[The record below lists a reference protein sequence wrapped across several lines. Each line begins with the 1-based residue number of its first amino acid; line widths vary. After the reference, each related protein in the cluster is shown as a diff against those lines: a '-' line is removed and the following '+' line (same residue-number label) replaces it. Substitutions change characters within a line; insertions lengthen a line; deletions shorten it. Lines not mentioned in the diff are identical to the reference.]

1 MSNIQGEILKLQL
14 EGVKL
19 TPEDSTGDNIEWAVG
34 QDCYRVQI
42 RTNSKLET
50 CIFLVA
56 DSNNRVVETLL
67 MDLFIDESNQSFYIA
82 DSQVAK
88 LLKSGTKLY
97 IGAVYGVKDTNTSEI
112 RTFKTEPL
120 KVQLNSTI
128 DSHLDI
134 ADIAPNYTILQQIIN
149 KFESG
154 KAIEALNCTK
164 ITNNNLLDDGMY
176 LEIKYVGVKEPELI
190 GPISPTLEGLGVLEK
205 RENTNTGGGG
215 KLGNNATLDGSK
227 SGFAGGYS
235 SKANAGAAV
244 GEEAVSENG
253 FAAGK
258 NAKANSKDGIAIGK
272 DSSIENNNGT
282 GIIAIGT
289 GATAKN
295 NDRNT
300 IIIGQ
305 SAKADNSYS
314 SVIIG
319 GTTLA
324 STPGEEYSEDP
335 NGSDLPKI
343 SNRTRATE
351 SNQAVIIGHKASAE
365 KTNNSV
371 VIGALATSRGEDKQK
386 ATYNVSI
393 GYNTITRNQSCIG
406 IGVNAKA
413 GTDDKGN
420 IVEGNT
426 LQEQTGSKLQ
436 TSAIA
441 IGRGAWARSHST
453 IALGKHSKAIHYGCI
468 SIGHSSVAGNI
479 NEQAN
484 DKASYED
491 DAGSK
496 AIAIGWSANATA
508 KNSVQLGSGTNSTSN
523 SLQFMTTTVVKDKAV
538 QFNLSGSGA
547 QGVLPI
553 SKGGTNATTA
563 QAARKNL
570 GINYGTHLVKDL
582 SLTKLSSTGID
593 ITIKFPSDM
602 KFTSIPQVI
611 ANLGFGDDYY
621 DPKSHHFYIKSI
633 TKTGFVLRYNC
644 SDKHEDVKKTFNV
657 NYVAIL

>member
-1 MSNIQGEILKLQL
+1 ML
-14 EGVKL
+14 E
-19 TPEDSTGDNIEWAVG
+19 
-34 QDCYRVQI
+34 
-42 RTNSKLET
+42 
-50 CIFLVA
+50 
-56 DSNNRVVETLL
+56 
-67 MDLFIDESNQSFYIA
+67 
-82 DSQVAK
+82 
-88 LLKSGTKLY
+88 
-97 IGAVYGVKDTNTSEI
+97 
-112 RTFKTEPL
+112 
-120 KVQLNSTI
+120 
-128 DSHLDI
+128 
-134 ADIAPNYTILQQIIN
+134 
-149 KFESG
+149 
-154 KAIEALNCTK
+154 
-164 ITNNNLLDDGMY
+164 DGIY
-176 LEIKYVGVKEPELI
+176 LEIKYVGVEETEVI
-190 GPISPTLEGLGVLEK
+190 GPISPTLEGLGILEK

-215 KLGNNATLDGSK
+215 KLGTDSVLVGNR
-227 SGFAGGYS
+227 SGFAGGYEAKTS
-235 SKANAGAAV
+235 DGAAV
-244 GEEAVSENG
+244 GEKSLSTSG
-253 FAAGK
+253 FAGGYKAQ
-258 NAKANSKDGIAIGK
+258 ANSNDGIAIGK

-289 GATAKN
+289 SATAKN

-300 IIIGQ
+300 IVIGQ
-305 SAKADNSYS
+305 SAEADNSYS
-314 SVIIG
+314 SVVIG

-324 STPGEEYSEDP
+324 STPGGKEYSEDP
-335 NGSDLPKI
+335 DGSDLPEI

-351 SNQAVIIGHKASAE
+351 SNQAVIIGHKASAQ

-371 VIGALATSRGEDKQK
+371 VIGALATSRGEDNQN
-386 ATYNVSI
+386 AIYNVSI
-393 GYNTITRNQSCIG
+393 GYNVITRNQSCIG

-413 GTDDKGN
+413 GTDEKGN

-468 SIGHSSVAGNI
+468 SIGHSSVAGNM
-479 NEQAN
+479 NEQAS

-570 GINYGTHLVKDL
+570 GIHYGTHLVKDL

-593 ITIKFPSDM
+593 IAITFPSDM

-644 SDKHEDVKKTFNV
+644 SDKQEDVKKTFNV